1 MSSSDTQA
9 IDDKKDS
16 TSTETNDM
24 AKNVGKFL
32 VSVLAV
38 TAFIIIHFFIGT
50 LVLYSC
56 KVGQS
61 NILPTNENC
70 FPYTDNIP
78 NIESIKT
85 NIFTTMFTDPQVSLK
100 IQFPYDKSNS
110 KNLFLDILRNYKHEP
125 YSYFLLNYFISIIE
139 ALMAL
144 NFTFANAVLNG
155 FNMLPEPLIL
165 LLGPIVIPIVA
176 TCIIILNTFYGMY
189 LWFAKMS
196 WFFKKNVNEIKGH
209 RPVWEDISLLE
220 PFNYFC
226 AFWLVILFCILFFVV
241 GIAGSPVLPLI
252 AMGWCIITCIGYKC
266 VMNNENMT
274 ILGILS
280 DVLKYYKVP
289 LMTVIS
295 MFVVMSAFAT
305 LGPIPGLFSVL
316 VLFLIHW
323 GIISIDIFKP
333 ITEQNLSS
341 LVSNQQAKKKCE
353 APDGSNGSNS
363 KTKKHG
369 FIYNFIN
376 IFFPLHSQSGGKN
389 IAKELKSIGKK
400 LKG

>member
-1 MSSSDTQA
+1 MSYIDTQS
-9 IDDKKDS
+9 IDDKKSS

-24 AKNVGKFL
+24 AKNVGKFFI
-32 VSVLAV
+32 SVLAL
-38 TAFIIIHFFIGT
+38 TAFIIIHFFVGS

-61 NILPTNENC
+61 NILPTDEKC

-85 NIFTTMFTDPQVSLK
+85 NIFTTMFTDPQQSLK
-100 IQFPYDKSNS
+100 IQFPYDKTNS

-125 YSYFLLNYFISIIE
+125 HSYFLLNYIISIIE
-139 ALMAL
+139 AIMAL
-144 NFTFANAVLNG
+144 NFSFSNTVLNG
-155 FNMLPEPLIL
+155 FNMLPEPLII
-165 LLGPIVIPIVA
+165 LLGPIVIPIIA
-176 TCIIILNTFYGMY
+176 ILIIILNTFYGMY

-196 WFFKKNVNEIKGH
+196 WFFKKNVNESKAH
-209 RPVWEDISLLE
+209 RPIWEDVSLVE

-241 GIAGSPVLPLI
+241 GIASSPVLPMI
-252 AMGWCIITCIGYKC
+252 AMGWCIVTCIGYKC
-266 VMNNENMT
+266 VMNDKNMT

-280 DVLKYYKVP
+280 DALKYYKVP

-295 MFVVMSAFAT
+295 VFVIMSAFAT
-305 LGPIPGLFSVL
+305 LGPIPGLFSMFVL
-316 VLFLIHW
+316 AMIHW

-333 ITEQNLSS
+333 IKEINLSS

-353 APDGSNGSNS
+353 TLDGPNS

-369 FIYNFIN
+369 FIYNLIN
-376 IFFPLHSQSGGKN
+376 MFFQKN
-389 IAKELKSIGKK
+389 
-400 LKG
+400 

>member
-1 MSSSDTQA
+1 MSSSDTQS
-9 IDDKKDS
+9 IDDKKSS

-24 AKNVGKFL
+24 VKNVGKFFI
-32 VSVLAV
+32 SVLALTV
-38 TAFIIIHFFIGT
+38 FIIIHFLIGS

-61 NILPTNENC
+61 NILPTDENC

-78 NIESIKT
+78 NIESIKS
-85 NIFTTMFTDPQVSLK
+85 NIFTTMFTDPQLSLK

-110 KNLFLDILRNYKHEP
+110 KNMFLDILRNYKHEP
-125 YSYFLLNYFISIIE
+125 QSYFLLNYLISIIE

-144 NFTFANAVLNG
+144 NFSFSSAVLNG
-155 FNMLPEPLIL
+155 FNMLPEPLII
-165 LLGPIVIPIVA
+165 LLGPIVIPIIA
-176 TCIIILNTFYGMY
+176 TFIIILNIFYGMY

-209 RPVWEDISLLE
+209 KPIWEDVTLTE

-241 GIAGSPVLPLI
+241 GIASSPVLPMI
-252 AMGWCIITCIGYKC
+252 AMVWCIITCIGYKC
-266 VMNNENMT
+266 VMNDKNKT

-280 DVLKYYKVP
+280 DALKYYKVP

-295 MFVVMSAFAT
+295 VFAIMSAFAT
-305 LGPIPGLFSVL
+305 LGPVPGLFSIL
-316 VLFLIHW
+316 VLALIHW

-333 ITEQNLSS
+333 IKEESLSS
-341 LVSNQQAKKKCE
+341 LVSYQQAKKKCE
-353 APDGSNGSNS
+353 APDSLNS
-363 KTKKHG
+363 KATKHG

-376 IFFPLHSQSGGKN
+376 MFFPLQSQSGGK
-389 IAKELKSIGKK
+389 KFVQELKSIGKK

>member
-1 MSSSDTQA
+1 MSSSDTQS
-9 IDDKKDS
+9 IDDKKKS

-24 AKNVGKFL
+24 AKNIGKFFI
-32 VSVLAV
+32 SVLAL
-38 TAFIIIHFFIGT
+38 TAFIIIHFFIGS

-61 NILPTNENC
+61 NILPTDENC

-85 NIFTTMFTDPQVSLK
+85 NIFTTMFTDPQLSLK

-110 KNLFLDILRNYKHEP
+110 NNLFLDILRNYKHEP
-125 YSYFLLNYFISIIE
+125 HSYFLLNYFISIIE

-144 NFTFANAVLNG
+144 NFTFSNAVLNG
-155 FNMLPEPLIL
+155 FNMLPEPLII

-176 TCIIILNTFYGMY
+176 TFIIILNTFYGMY
-189 LWFAKMS
+189 LWFDKMS

-209 RPVWEDISLLE
+209 RPVWEDVSLLE

-241 GIAGSPVLPLI
+241 GIASSPVLPLI

-266 VMNNENMT
+266 VMNDKNMT

-316 VLFLIHW
+316 VLALIHW

-353 APDGSNGSNS
+353 APDSPNS

>member
-1 MSSSDTQA
+1 MSSSDTQS
-9 IDDKKDS
+9 IDDKKSS

-24 AKNVGKFL
+24 AKNVGKFFI
-32 VSVLAV
+32 SVLAL
-38 TAFIIIHFFIGT
+38 TAFIIIHFFVGS

-61 NILPTNENC
+61 NILPTDEKC

-85 NIFTTMFTDPQVSLK
+85 NIFTTMFTDPQQSLK
-100 IQFPYDKSNS
+100 IQFPYDKTNS

-125 YSYFLLNYFISIIE
+125 HSYFLLNYIISIIE
-139 ALMAL
+139 AIMAL
-144 NFTFANAVLNG
+144 NFSFSNTVLNG
-155 FNMLPEPLIL
+155 FNMLPEPLII
-165 LLGPIVIPIVA
+165 LLGPIVIPIIA
-176 TCIIILNTFYGMY
+176 ILIIILNTFYGMY

-196 WFFKKNVNEIKGH
+196 WFFKKNVNESKAH
-209 RPVWEDISLLE
+209 RPIWEDVSLVE

-241 GIAGSPVLPLI
+241 GIASSPVLPMI
-252 AMGWCIITCIGYKC
+252 AMGWCIVTCIGYKC
-266 VMNNENMT
+266 VMNDKNMT

-280 DVLKYYKVP
+280 DALKYYKVP

-295 MFVVMSAFAT
+295 VFVIMSAFAT
-305 LGPIPGLFSVL
+305 LGPIPGLFSMFVL
-316 VLFLIHW
+316 AMIHW

-333 ITEQNLSS
+333 IKEINLSS

-353 APDGSNGSNS
+353 TLDGPNS

-369 FIYNFIN
+369 FIYNLIN
-376 IFFPLHSQSGGKN
+376 MFFPLQAQSGGN
-389 IAKELKSIGKK
+389 FAKELKNIGKK

>member
-1 MSSSDTQA
+1 MSSSDTQS
-9 IDDKKDS
+9 IDDKKSS

-24 AKNVGKFL
+24 AKNVGKFFI
-32 VSVLAV
+32 SVLAL
-38 TAFIIIHFFIGT
+38 TAFIIIHFFVGS

-61 NILPTNENC
+61 NILPTDEKC

-85 NIFTTMFTDPQVSLK
+85 NIFTTMFTDPQQSLK
-100 IQFPYDKSNS
+100 IQFPYDKTNS

-125 YSYFLLNYFISIIE
+125 HSYFLLNYIISIIE
-139 ALMAL
+139 AIMAL
-144 NFTFANAVLNG
+144 NFSFSNTVLNG
-155 FNMLPEPLIL
+155 FNMLPEPLII
-165 LLGPIVIPIVA
+165 LLGPIVIPIIA
-176 TCIIILNTFYGMY
+176 TLIIILNTFYGMY

-196 WFFKKNVNEIKGH
+196 WFFKTNVNEIKGH
-209 RPVWEDISLLE
+209 RPVWEDVTLTE

-241 GIAGSPVLPLI
+241 GIASSPVLPMI
-252 AMGWCIITCIGYKC
+252 SMVWCIITCIGYKC
-266 VMNNENMT
+266 VIDNTNTT
-274 ILGILS
+274 ILGVLS

-295 MFVVMSAFAT
+295 VFVVMSAFAT
-305 LGPIPGLFSVL
+305 LGPVPGLFSIFVL
-316 VLFLIHW
+316 ALIHW

-333 ITEQNLSS
+333 ITEQNLSV
-341 LVSNQQAKKKCE
+341 LVNNQQAKKKCE
-353 APDGSNGSNS
+353 VPDAPNS

-376 IFFPLHSQSGGKN
+376 FFVPLQSQSGGKN
-389 IAKELKSIGKK
+389 LAKELKSIGKK

>member
-110 KNLFLDILRNYKHEP
+110 KNLFLDILRNYKHDP
-125 YSYFLLNYFISIIE
+125 HSYFLLNYFISIIE

-333 ITEQNLSS
+333 IKEINLSS

>member
-1 MSSSDTQA
+1 MSSSDTQS
-9 IDDKKDS
+9 IDDKKNS
-16 TSTETNDM
+16 TSTETSDM
-24 AKNVGKFL
+24 TKNVGKFFI
-32 VSVLAV
+32 SVLAV
-38 TAFIIIHFFIGT
+38 TAFIIIHFFIGS

-61 NILPTNENC
+61 NILPTDENC

-78 NIESIKT
+78 NIESIKS
-85 NIFTTMFTDPQVSLK
+85 NIFTTMFTDPQLSLK
-100 IQFPYDKSNS
+100 IQFPYEKSNS
-110 KNLFLDILRNYKHEP
+110 KNMFLDILRNYKHEP
-125 YSYFLLNYFISIIE
+125 QSYFLLNYFISIIE
-139 ALMAL
+139 AIMAL
-144 NFTFANAVLNG
+144 NFSFSNAVLNG
-155 FNMLPEPLIL
+155 FNMLPEPLII
-165 LLGPIVIPIVA
+165 LLGPIVIPAIA
-176 TCIIILNTFYGMY
+176 TFIIILNTFYGMY

-209 RPVWEDISLLE
+209 RPIWEDVSLAE

-241 GIAGSPVLPLI
+241 GIASSPVLPMI
-252 AMGWCIITCIGYKC
+252 SMVWCIITCIGYKC
-266 VMNNENMT
+266 VIDNTNTT
-274 ILGILS
+274 ILGVLS

-295 MFVVMSAFAT
+295 VFVVMSAFAT
-305 LGPIPGLFSVL
+305 LGPVPGLFSIFVL
-316 VLFLIHW
+316 ALIHW

-333 ITEQNLSS
+333 ITEQNLSV
-341 LVSNQQAKKKCE
+341 LVNNQQAKKKCE
-353 APDGSNGSNS
+353 VPDAPNS

-376 IFFPLHSQSGGKN
+376 FFVPLQSQSGGKN
-389 IAKELKSIGKK
+389 LAKELKSIGKK